1 MLKPNQVEHISIALD
16 DVERGLVLQIYP
28 ENKALCFILPSSIA
42 AEYNESQYQIL
53 EGNTYEYEFN
63 KNEYS
68 LACSNNEIVNTSRF
82 NTHRGRLCPNIF
94 VGKLQLSI
102 VHTPTRQAVNT
113 LYIEVL
119 ATKFNTQLDKSYR
132 HNYRKMLEDITERCT
147 DILMQINAPIVQS
160 FTINYNRNSNNLYQ
174 RFSFVNS
181 LINNVD
187 FEQAIWQIVKHPSTH
202 WKSVSGKSPIQNIKK
217 IDRGMIRQITSSN
230 NRTAASNQSL
240 QALNIQSLPQKL
252 NLQQKVESFDTAEN
266 RFIKHAL
273 ETFLKFADDCAL
285 IFKNSNLTLP
295 HSEAIHLTQKLSEC
309 LNFPLFKEIRK
320 ADRFKLNS
328 PLLQKRA
335 GYRELLNRWLQFDLA
350 AQLIWK
356 GGDDVYQAGKK
367 DIATLYE
374 YWLFFIL
381 YDLIKDKFGYTYQTT
396 KEAPYGHLIQ
406 VDKDGLNLRLK
417 AGKHILFSGICHR
430 YQRDLGFRFSY
441 NRSFRGN
448 SKYDGKEG
456 SWTSSMRPDYTI
468 SFWPAS
474 FTEEQA
480 EREDAIVH
488 IHFDAKYKIQNFNDE
503 IILDTGEQTNK
514 DQESELLTKQKQ
526 DERKG
531 TYKNIDLLKMH
542 AYKDAIRRTGGA
554 YILYPG
560 KNSTVY
566 QGFHEIIPGLG
577 AFSINPS
584 QNHSGV
590 KELSEFIDEVIQNLL
605 DRTSQ
610 REQIAIKNKDI
621 LSESRVTYKPTTF
634 RYPSYFD
641 LNKINPM
648 ESKVLVAY
656 YKTENWDWIQKNRL
670 LNLRINTDRGS
681 LRIQDFDYILLHTIS
696 EVVTSKFYRIADK
709 GPKILSKES
718 LIKKGYPSVPSQHH
732 YLVYPLEDILDTEF
746 AGLRFDIR
754 DLKDYKTGRA
764 SAIPFTST
772 LYELMENAINKNDEE
787 L

>member
-285 IFKNSNLTLP
+285 IF
-295 HSEAIHLTQKLSEC
+295 
-309 LNFPLFKEIRK
+309 
-320 ADRFKLNS
+320 
-328 PLLQKRA
+328 
-335 GYRELLNRWLQFDLA
+335 
-350 AQLIWK
+350 
-356 GGDDVYQAGKK
+356 
-367 DIATLYE
+367 
-374 YWLFFIL
+374 
-381 YDLIKDKFGYTYQTT
+381 
-396 KEAPYGHLIQ
+396 
-406 VDKDGLNLRLK
+406 
-417 AGKHILFSGICHR
+417 
-430 YQRDLGFRFSY
+430 
-441 NRSFRGN
+441 
-448 SKYDGKEG
+448 
-456 SWTSSMRPDYTI
+456 
-468 SFWPAS
+468 
-474 FTEEQA
+474 
-480 EREDAIVH
+480 
-488 IHFDAKYKIQNFNDE
+488 
-503 IILDTGEQTNK
+503 
-514 DQESELLTKQKQ
+514 
-526 DERKG
+526 
-531 TYKNIDLLKMH
+531 
-542 AYKDAIRRTGGA
+542 
-554 YILYPG
+554 
-560 KNSTVY
+560 
-566 QGFHEIIPGLG
+566 
-577 AFSINPS
+577 
-584 QNHSGV
+584 
-590 KELSEFIDEVIQNLL
+590 
-605 DRTSQ
+605 
-610 REQIAIKNKDI
+610 
-621 LSESRVTYKPTTF
+621 
-634 RYPSYFD
+634 
-641 LNKINPM
+641 
-648 ESKVLVAY
+648 
-656 YKTENWDWIQKNRL
+656 
-670 LNLRINTDRGS
+670 
-681 LRIQDFDYILLHTIS
+681 
-696 EVVTSKFYRIADK
+696 
-709 GPKILSKES
+709 
-718 LIKKGYPSVPSQHH
+718 
-732 YLVYPLEDILDTEF
+732 
-746 AGLRFDIR
+746 
-754 DLKDYKTGRA
+754 
-764 SAIPFTST
+764 
-772 LYELMENAINKNDEE
+772 
-787 L
+787 